1 MANGSSVPVKDW
13 IMVPALITLLVTIL
27 RLVGELMEWSS
38 TFFKRDAGGG
48 GSLIGIVWLVPIFG
62 IYFGWKLVKSGYPL
76 PGAGKVIG
84 LYLLIILASV
94 GVMSLAAWLAPVTFQ
109 QLSVANLVLVGIT
122 CAVAVYLAQKP
133 WPELGSL
140 LFKYALAA
148 RIPVVIVMLIAIYAN
163 WGTHYDVVPDPS
175 FPAYGP
181 FMKWVIIGLVPQLT
195 VWVAFTMLFGGIFA
209 AATAAL
215 VKQK

>member
-1 MANGSSVPVKDW
+1 MANSSSVPVKDW

-38 TFFKRDAGGG
+38 ALFGRTAGGG
-48 GSLIGIVWLVPIFG
+48 GALIGIVWLVPVFG
-62 IYFGWKLVKSGYPL
+62 IFFGWKLVKGDYPV
-76 PGAGKVIG
+76 PGVGKVIG
-84 LYLLIILASV
+84 LYLLILLLAI
-94 GVMSLAAWLAPVTFQ
+94 GVMFAASWLAPDTFQ
-109 QLSVANLVLVGIT
+109 PASVATLVLVAII
-122 CAVAVYLAQKP
+122 CAAAVYLAQKP

-148 RIPVVIVMLIAIYAN
+148 RIPVVIIMLIAIYGD